1 MHCRRYDKTCI
12 LANTNPIRQG
22 LTISIRSRHRIAQIL
37 EIQIS
42 HASTKHAQTIGIL
55 ERTHA
60 SIKTALK
67 IPTGERRS
75 MWHKYVQIAVMNY
88 NTTYHETLGCE
99 PSTVFHGRIPYNVLD
114 LKLGIKPKWKTT
126 PNSDIAEQIQKQID
140 EVRATAKD
148 NIMLSYLKYKKYYD
162 RKASAAPLKIN
173 DYCYILNPEADN
185 QSTKFA
191 FQDCIWTGPYIVIK
205 VLSNNNYTIRKLGT
219 RYTQTLHRIR
229 IRPYVPEQR
238 LPDVTVRADN
248 YLPDP
253 DVKFSHNEW
262 YAVSWEMDF
271 GKQIDG
277 HESRENENNHQQ
289 PVTQEV
295 ANTQDETATQ
305 QILDKKPET
314 TDDKAPPS
322 PDFSNL
328 TTDVG
333 DNPYIRHPPPIE
345 NPPIPSKSPPTI
357 VGYNPRK
364 IAKYNLRPNPKPN
377 TNPDFRRLDAITT
390 TH

>member
-1 MHCRRYDKTCI
+1 
-12 LANTNPIRQG
+12 
-22 LTISIRSRHRIAQIL
+22 
-37 EIQIS
+37 
-42 HASTKHAQTIGIL
+42 
-55 ERTHA
+55 
-60 SIKTALK
+60 
-67 IPTGERRS
+67 

-126 PNSDIAEQIQKQID
+126 PNSDIAEQLQKQID

-173 DYCYILNPEADN
+173 DYCYILNPKADN

-253 DVKFSHNEW
+253 DVKISHNEW

-271 GKQIDG
+271 GKQIDES
-277 HESRENENNHQQ
+277 ESRENENNHQQ

-295 ANTQDETATQ
+295 ANTQDEPATQ
-305 QILDKKPET
+305 QILDKEPET

-333 DNPYIRHPPPIE
+333 DNPYIRRPPPIE
-345 NPPIPSKSPPTI
+345 DPPIPPKSPPTI